1 MSRELPARPDL
12 EHYRKEAKTFVR
24 AFREADG
31 APLRRAEA
39 VLGRRARK
47 RFALSDAQYVIAV
60 EHGYASWAE
69 LRRACEQSGLEALAR
84 RDRGEI
90 VLDYDRRYTEGAPVE
105 VFVTKRKQTY
115 DLTDR
120 GNPVRLAGKPRGW
133 LDVAERVVEEFSL
146 NVNRRGVVF
155 VGTVYPD
162 WVDPLASRIAD
173 ASLAVYEAL
182 LELDER

>member
-1 MSRELPARPDL
+1 MSRERPARPDL
-12 EHYRKEAKTFVR
+12 EHYRKEAKALVR

-31 APLRRAEA
+31 AALRRAEA

-69 LRRACEQSGLEALAR
+69 LRRACEQTG
-84 RDRGEI
+84 
-90 VLDYDRRYTEGAPVE
+90 
-105 VFVTKRKQTY
+105 
-115 DLTDR
+115 LTDR
-120 GNPVRLAGKPRGW
+120 SNAVRLAGKPRGW

-146 NVNRRGVVF
+146 NVNRRGVVL

-162 WVDPLASRIAD
+162 WVETARVADRGRIAGGLRG
-173 ASLAVYEAL
+173 AARAVSG
-182 LELDER
+182 